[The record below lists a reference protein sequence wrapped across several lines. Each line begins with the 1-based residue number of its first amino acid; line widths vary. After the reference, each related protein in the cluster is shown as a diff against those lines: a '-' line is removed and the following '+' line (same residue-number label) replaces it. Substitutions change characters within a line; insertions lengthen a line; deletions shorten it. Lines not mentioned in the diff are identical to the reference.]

1 VKNYRVSTETTTA
14 YGLQFAF

>member
-1 VKNYRVSTETTTA
+1 VKNYRVSTETTTD